1 LKNRPAPAKCLLM
14 DKILLKDME
23 AILFDFEGTLVDLQ
37 WNLQRA
43 VNETLEMLRTL
54 GFPTQ
59 RLQGLKY
66 STLMLE
72 AVRMAQEMGPSTDRV
87 REKIGAI
94 YDRFD
99 EDALMRWHLR
109 EGAKDLLSA
118 LKTKGIK
125 IGLVSNV
132 GRKALGKALPKL
144 GLHPFFDVAVSRN
157 DVQYMKPN
165 GEGLLLA
172 LGRLRV
178 VQDKALYVGDS
189 LDDVQAAKAAGV
201 RVIIIVGKESSKA
214 ELLSAGPTQ
223 LICHFKELLTPLTGI
238 TF

>member
-1 LKNRPAPAKCLLM
+1 M
-14 DKILLKDME
+14 DKIFLKNVE

-43 VNETLEMLRTL
+43 VEETLEMLRTL
-54 GFPTQ
+54 GFPIQ
-59 RLQGLKY
+59 RLQGMKY

-72 AVRMAQEMGPSTDRV
+72 AVGMAQEIGQSTDRV

-99 EDALMRWHLR
+99 EDALRRWTLR
-109 EGAKDLLSA
+109 EGSEDLLSA

-132 GRKALGKALPKL
+132 GRKALDKALLKL
-144 GLHPFFDVAVSRN
+144 DFRPFFDVVVSRN
-157 DVQYMKPN
+157 DVQYMKPS
-165 GEGLLLA
+165 GEGLRLA
-172 LGRLRV
+172 LSRLRV
-178 VQDKALYVGDS
+178 IHDKALYVGDS
-189 LDDVQAAKAAGV
+189 LDDILAAKAAGV
-201 RVIIIVGKESSKA
+201 KVIIIMGKENSKA
-214 ELLSAGPTQ
+214 ELLSAGSDQ
-223 LICHFKELLTPLTGI
+223 LIYHFNELLTPLTKV

>member
-1 LKNRPAPAKCLLM
+1 M
-14 DKILLKDME
+14 DKIFLKNVE

-43 VNETLEMLRTL
+43 VEETLEMLRTL
-54 GFPTQ
+54 GFPIQ
-59 RLQGLKY
+59 RLQGMKY

-72 AVRMAQEMGPSTDRV
+72 AVGMAQEIGQSTDRV

-99 EDALMRWHLR
+99 EDALRRWTLR
-109 EGAKDLLSA
+109 EGSEDFLSA

-132 GRKALGKALPKL
+132 GRKALDKALLKL
-144 GLHPFFDVAVSRN
+144 DFRPFFDVVVSRN
-157 DVQYMKPN
+157 DVQYMKPS
-165 GEGLLLA
+165 GEGLRLA
-172 LGRLRV
+172 LSRLRV
-178 VQDKALYVGDS
+178 IHDKALYVGDS
-189 LDDVQAAKAAGV
+189 LDDILAAKAAGV
-201 RVIIIVGKESSKA
+201 KVIIIMGKENSKA
-214 ELLSAGPTQ
+214 ELLSAGSDQ
-223 LICHFKELLTPLTGI
+223 LIYHFNELLTPLTKV